1 MTLFSRRR
9 ALGAVLATGAAVL
22 APRIARAQARTALK
36 FSLNA
41 PFDGSNAAFFL
52 AEQQGYF
59 RAEGLDVAM
68 DASGGTGEVIS
79 RVSSGAYDAGFGD
92 QTALVEFI
100 AKNPGVAPK
109 AVQTIYYRSP
119 LCVATVAKA
128 GVAGPKD
135 LAGKTLS
142 AAQTDGAYRLFPA
155 FCASVGLN
163 PEAVNF
169 KFGDLRIREALLLRG
184 EVDGIVGFDSTI
196 YFNLVPQGI
205 KPEDLRFLHYADHG
219 LDIYGNSIMVSRKLL
234 AGDPQIVR
242 GLVRAI
248 GRGWRDA
255 IRDPAAAIAALVKRD
270 PLVKREAELG
280 KLQWL
285 IKNQIVTDEVK
296 RNGIGD
302 VVPERLTR
310 AVATVAKAFGL
321 AQTPASADVF
331 TNAYLPPPAER
342 MLG

>member
-1 MTLFSRRR
+1 MTGLTRRR
-9 ALGAVLATGAAVL
+9 TLQGLAAAAGVLAAPAVV
-22 APRIARAQARTALK
+22 RAQARTALK

-59 RAEGLDVAM
+59 RAEGLDVTL

-100 AKNPGVAPK
+100 AKNPTVSPK
-109 AVQTIYYRSP
+109 AVLTVYYRSP

-155 FCASVGLN
+155 FCSSVGIK
-163 PEAVNF
+163 PDAVNF

-219 LDIYGNSIMVSRKLL
+219 STSTATRSWSR
-234 AGDPQIVR
+234 ASCSTVIPR
-242 GLVRAI
+242 SCAA
-248 GRGWRDA
+248 WRVPA
-255 IRDPAAAIAALVKRD
+255 PAAGAMRSRIPRRRSRRWPSA
-270 PLVKREAELG
+270 
-280 KLQWL
+280 
-285 IKNQIVTDEVK
+285 
-296 RNGIGD
+296 
-302 VVPERLTR
+302 TR
-310 AVATVAKAFGL
+310 
-321 AQTPASADVF
+321 
-331 TNAYLPPPAER
+331 
-342 MLG
+342 